1 MAQGGG
7 GGLAQRGL
15 PRGQRGQEQGE
26 VRGRR
31 HRVRREED
39 EHLRVQH
46 PLQLPRKRSLT
57 AIPGRLQKRLSS
69 RHSKLRG
76 TA

>member
-26 VRGRR
+26 GC
-31 HRVRREED
+31 
-39 EHLRVQH
+39 
-46 PLQLPRKRSLT
+46 
-57 AIPGRLQKRLSS
+57 AAA
-69 RHSKLRG
+69 G
-76 TA
+76 TACGAKRMSICAYSTRSSSPANAPSPPSPGACKKDCHQGIQN